1 MSRRQR
7 RRALQLEPLETRL
20 ALASAVVNLLG
31 DMPDADPFDGV
42 ADVDLATPGQQT
54 TLLAA
59 AQHLN
64 AQGGGTLQFQ
74 ISGTFNPVEFTQTV
88 QIQGQGHT
96 LTLPAAAALKLSAG
110 GSLQNLK
117 LNGNLEFTGHDG
129 LLQSNTIAGS
139 VTIAGDR
146 NVVLQNTLT
155 NSSALDRGALTIRG
169 SHNRV
174 EANLIG
180 MTNTTAPGNAGH
192 GIEIDGTTTAAGH
205 NLLLNN
211 TIGGSAQAGVKVHG
225 ALAANNKLEANRI
238 GIDLSGTFARPNVQG
253 VWIVQATDTH
263 LLNNLISGNS
273 GVGVSITS
281 PAPRTLLETN
291 IIGLTATNQA
301 LGNAQEGV
309 RIVAASGVT
318 DDITLRGNTISAN
331 GGDGVLIQAAGVKL
345 YSNRIGSDPSGQA
358 ARGNG
363 GDGIEISTVA
373 GVIIGQAGQGNL
385 IVANAGRGIAIL
397 NANQTLIRSN
407 LIGLGAN
414 GAALGNLLGGV
425 FVSGASEVM
434 VGGTTANDRNLIS
447 ANRLF
452 GVALVNANSNKVQTN
467 YIGPSLNGAGLPGGP
482 AQPIGVL
489 IDGGSQNIIGADGAS
504 GFGNLI
510 SGHSGHGVLV
520 RGAAATQN
528 KISSNVI
535 GLRADLGGPLA
546 NGGNGVQL
554 SDGASA
560 NLIGGTTP
568 QAANFIAG
576 NTGHGVAIDTGA
588 TLNEVKFN
596 FVGLNPSQQVFG
608 NGGSGV
614 LLDHANNNLIGDPT
628 GATGNNIRGHVQH
641 GVHVVASTGN
651 RIQGNSLYQN
661 TAGGITHTGPLAS
674 LARQIV
680 IRDIERT
687 GNSVTAKFEFLATPG
702 STVRIELYASR
713 QASSSGFGEGEL
725 PVAAGTVVVP
735 ASGLAQVQQAFT
747 VPDGT
752 YIFTTA
758 TLTDATNTTYGFSR
772 AVTTGHQPTV
782 ITSLVTSG
790 PTNDILPITFTATL
804 LTTSGTPTGIVEFYD
819 GQTLLGQAT
828 VDAAKQ
834 AILSVRVPQQGAHQI
849 YAIYKGSVSYAGT
862 ISAPLALTVTAG
874 PRPTANTDIV
884 IVSEDGSVQVL
895 VLANDTAP
903 SGATLV
909 ATSVVITQ
917 QPAHG
922 TATVHPTTGVI
933 TYTPHTNYD
942 GPDQLRYT
950 VTDSR
955 GATSSPG
962 VVNISVTD
970 IPEPYHNKSLPLDV
984 TGDGDITSY
993 DIAVAINYLNAVG
1006 GHALQAPTTP
1016 VTIFLDTDGD
1026 NVFAPIDVLH
1036 IIIYLNAHGPLIA
1049 QGEAAPPAE
1058 PPAIEPAT
1066 ASPAALV
1073 DQALQEW
1080 LAFDALETSHR
1091 KRTR

>member
-7 RRALQLEPLETRL
+7 RRALHIESLETRL

-31 DMPDADPFDGV
+31 DAPDADPADGV
-42 ADVDLATPGQQT
+42 ADTDLATPGLQT

-74 ISGTFNPVEFTQTV
+74 ISGNFSPVDFTQTV

-96 LTLPAAAALKLSAG
+96 LTLPAAATLKLSAG

-129 LLQSNTIAGS
+129 LLQSNTITGN
-139 VTIAGDR
+139 VTMVGDR

-155 NSSALDRGALTIRG
+155 NSNAVDRGALTIRG

-192 GIEIDGTTTAAGH
+192 GIEIDGTTTAATH

-225 ALAANNKLEANRI
+225 ALASNNKLEANRI
-238 GIDLSGTFARPNVQG
+238 GVDLSGAVARSNAQG

-263 LLNNLISGNS
+263 LLNNVVSGN
-273 GVGVSITS
+273 GVGVRIDG

-291 IIGLTATNQA
+291 IIGLTATSQP

-331 GGDGVLIQAAGVKL
+331 GGDGVFIQAAGVKL
-345 YSNRIGSDPSGQA
+345 YSNRIGSDLSGQA

-363 GDGIEISTVA
+363 GDGIEINNVA
-373 GVIIGQAGQGNL
+373 GVIIGQATQGNL
-385 IVANAGRGIAIL
+385 IVANAGRGIAVL
-397 NANQTLIRSN
+397 SANQTLIHSN
-407 LIGLGAN
+407 LIGLGGN

-425 FVSGASEVM
+425 YVSAASEVM
-434 VGGTTANDRNLIS
+434 IGGTTANDRNLIS

-467 YIGPSLNGAGLPGGP
+467 YIGPNLNGAGVPGGP

-510 SGHSGHGVLV
+510 SGHSGPGVLV

-546 NGGNGVQL
+546 NGGSGVQL

-560 NLIGGTTP
+560 NLIGGATP

-576 NTGHGVAIDTGA
+576 NAGHGVALDTGA

-596 FVGLNPSQQVFG
+596 FIGLNPSQQVFG

-661 TAGGITHTGPLAS
+661 TAGGITHTGPLAT
-674 LARQIV
+674 LPRQIV

-735 ASGLAQVQQAFT
+735 ASGLAQVQQTFT

-772 AVTTGHQPTV
+772 AVTTGHQPTA

-819 GQTLLGQAT
+819 GQTLLGQAN
-828 VDAAKQ
+828 VNAAKQ
-834 AILSVRVPQQGAHQI
+834 AILSVQVPQQGVHQI
-849 YAIYKGSVSYAGT
+849 YAIYKGSASYAGA
-862 ISAPLALTVTAG
+862 ISAPLALNVTAG

-884 IVSEDGSVQVL
+884 IVSEDGNVQMM

-933 TYTPHTNYD
+933 TYKPHTNYD

-970 IPEPYHNKSLPLDV
+970 IPEPYHNKTLPLDV

-993 DIAVAINYLNAVG
+993 DVAVAINYLNAVG

-1016 VTIFLDTDGD
+1016 VSIFVDTDGD

-1036 IIIYLNAHGPLIA
+1036 IIIYLNAHGPLFA
-1049 QGEAAPPAE
+1049 QGEAAPTAQ
-1058 PPAIEPAT
+1058 PPAPEPAT

-1080 LAFDALETSHR
+1080 LAFESLETDAR